1 MGSDSANAKRALLK
15 ALEEKV
21 RRKSQTLIKQLFPE
35 TGPYRRELYPKHM
48 EFFRAS
54 SQHRE
59 VLFLAANR
67 VGKTVAGGVHLAYHM
82 TGDYPDWWEGRRFD
96 RPVQCLAAGDTSTTT
111 RDIIQSK
118 LLGGLW
124 GTPEFGTGLI
134 PGDKLGKPTPAR
146 GVANL
151 YEGIT
156 VEHVSGGTSRLM
168 LRSYEQGRKIF
179 QGTEQDFVWLD
190 EEVPKDVYDEALIR
204 TMTTRGSVIMTFT
217 PLSGLTPLV
226 VDFLEAKHEQVPL

>member
-111 RDIIQSK
+111 RDIIQNK

-124 GTPEFGTGLI
+124 GTPEFGSGLL

-179 QGTEQDFVWLD
+179 QGTEQDFVWMD

-204 TMTTRGSVIMTFT
+204 TMTTRGLVIMTFT

>member
-1 MGSDSANAKRALLK
+1 MGNDSAEAKRDLLR
-15 ALEEKV
+15 ALEEKA
-21 RRKSQTLIKQLFPE
+21 RRKRYTLINELFPD

-48 EFFRAS
+48 EFFKAGS
-54 SQHRE
+54 LHRE
-59 VLFLAANR
+59 RLFMAANR
-67 VGKTVAGGVHLAYHM
+67 VGKTVAGGVELTYHM
-82 TGDYPDWWEGRRFD
+82 TGNYPAWWPGHRFD

-118 LLGGLW
+118 LVGGLW

-134 PGDKLGKPTPAR
+134 PGDLLGKPTPAR

-151 YEGIT
+151 YEQIT
-156 VEHVSGGTSRLM
+156 VTHVTGGTSHLM

-204 TMTTRGSVIMTFT
+204 TMTTRGLVAMTFT
-217 PLSGLTPLV
+217 PLSGLTELV